1 MSLKVKECLEGQII
15 KRNVEK
21 GKKSDKRWGN
31 EYIQDIIIFTQT
43 TAATFNVQNTNRLS
57 IQCKQAKSLMHTRRK
72 CGLQLFTNY
81 YELGKSGFMK
91 DISIAI
97 MMRHFST
104 NPKVQGIDLS
114 KTVEINGFI
123 MIFFLIQRRI

>member
-43 TAATFNVQNTNRLS
+43 TAATFNVQEANRLS
-57 IQCKQAKSLMHTRRK
+57 IQFQQGKILIEQFCLCR
-72 CGLQLFTNY
+72 CLQKIL
-81 YELGKSGFMK
+81 
-91 DISIAI
+91 
-97 MMRHFST
+97 
-104 NPKVQGIDLS
+104 QS
-114 KTVEINGFI
+114 KEIY
-123 MIFFLIQRRI
+123 